1 MPKDNSGISVPD
13 QSSSQAVAGGADVGS
28 GTAVVATPEFARGNR
43 VSASGRP
50 AILDFMQN
58 TIAGYDATHQYPTPQ
73 NQPVSAGAPLTGVPL
88 VSAQLKVA
96 ESHKLRTCPY
106 LGDISSALNGR
117 EKPLSDAISYEY
129 RELAAQIAEAA
140 IAYKEI
146 VDKPFDASNFVQRI
160 SQTEAASKRLK
171 DIVQIASSLELDA
184 ILVAAN
190 LNLGRYGLR
199 IVQVSG
205 GGEIWMGNLGENHRF
220 SPAMRL
226 SGADDY

>member
-1 MPKDNSGISVPD
+1 MPNDNSGSSVPD
-13 QSSSQAVAGGADVGS
+13 QSNSQAVAGGADVGS
-28 GTAVVATPEFARGNR
+28 GTAVVATPEFARGKH

-58 TIAGYDATHQYPTPQ
+58 TIAGYDATHQHPAPQ
-73 NQPVSAGAPLTGVPL
+73 NQPSAS
-88 VSAQLKVA
+88 SAQSNGA
-96 ESHKLRTCPY
+96 ESYKLKTCPY

-117 EKPLSDAISYEY
+117 EKPLSDAISTEY
-129 RELAAQIAEAA
+129 RELAAQIAQAA

-146 VDKPFDASNFVQRI
+146 MDLPFDPSSFVDRISKTESASN
-160 SQTEAASKRLK
+160 RLK
-171 DIVQIASSLELDA
+171 DSVQIASTLELEA

-190 LNLGRYGLR
+190 LDLEQYGLR

-205 GGEIWMGNLGENHRF
+205 SGEIWMGNLGENRRF

-226 SGADDY
+226 TSTDKD